1 MKEAGART
9 SRKKLA
15 AEAGGQA
22 RGGGL
27 AKEAGGREKAGM
39 GAGRWRRRAGRSG
52 RVGARA
58 GAGDAWAKQSRDA
71 VGPRPER
78 SGSGS
83 KF

>member
-9 SRKKLA
+9 SEGRSWQPRR
-15 AEAGGQA
+15 AG
-22 RGGGL
+22 RLEGGL

-39 GAGRWRRRAGRSG
+39 GAGRWRRRAGRRG
-52 RVGARA
+52 RLGARA
-58 GAGDAWAKQSRDA
+58 SAGDARAKQSGDV